1 MKAIKMKQVAQIV
14 GGQLVLGQGASE
26 VTGAVHDS
34 RAAVLGKIFVA
45 IKGERVDGHNY
56 INSAI
61 DNGCTAFFI
70 DNEDAVENIKDRSAD
85 VVLVEDAV
93 AAMQRLAKWY
103 MEQLGAKKVAVTG
116 STGKTSTRD
125 LVYYVLK
132 EKFKTQKNE
141 GNFNSTIGVPL
152 TILDFDEDIEVAV
165 LEMGMD
171 HKDEI
176 KTMCDIARPDIACI
190 TNIGIS
196 HMENLGSQDGVF
208 NAKMEVTSYFD
219 NESSLIVTA
228 DEKYLNRN
236 KIQGDFQLVVT
247 GFENDEDYIIAD
259 VKQREDMSIS
269 FIVTEKATGE
279 TFGFVV
285 PLPGEHNAKN
295 ATLAIAA
302 GRKLG
307 MSFEEIQRGLSKVE
321 LTGRRLSMIEKNG
334 IRVIDDT
341 YNASPD
347 SMKAALDVL
356 SKMEAKRRIA
366 VLGDMY
372 ELGPEEAKLHEEVGA
387 VAKSKGHYTVTVGQ
401 LAKHMNGDRHFD
413 NKEDFKK
420 EMKGYFLEGDAV
432 LVKASRGMALEEL
445 IETVLGE
452 K

>member
-1 MKAIKMKQVAQIV
+1 MKAIKMKTVADIV
-14 GGQLVLGQGASE
+14 GGRLVLGDGSSE
-26 VTGAVHDS
+26 ITGAVHDS
-34 RAAVLGKIFVA
+34 RAAAAGKIFVA
-45 IKGERVDGHNY
+45 IKGERVDGHDY

-61 DNGCTAFFI
+61 GNGCTAYFI
-70 DNEDAVENIKDRSAD
+70 DNEGAVNSIEDKSAD
-85 VVLVEDAV
+85 VVLVDDAV
-93 AAMQRLAKWY
+93 SALQELAKWY
-103 MEQLGAKKVAVTG
+103 MSQLDAKKVAVTG

-152 TILDFDEDIEVAV
+152 TILDFDDDLEVAV

-208 NAKMEVTSYFD
+208 DAKMEVTSFFD
-219 NESSLIVTA
+219 ENSSLIVTEC
-228 DEKYLNRN
+228 EKYLNRN
-236 KIQGDFQLVVT
+236 KVKGDYQLVVT
-247 GFENDEDYIIAD
+247 GFGDGSDFFIEDVIQ
-259 VKQREDMSIS
+259 KEDMSIS
-269 FIVTEKATGE
+269 FTVTEKATGE
-279 TFGFVV
+279 KFRFNV

-307 MSFEEIQRGLSKVE
+307 MTFEEIQRGLAKVE
-321 LTGRRLSMIEKNG
+321 LTGRRLSLIERNG

-356 SKMEAKRRIA
+356 SKMEGKRSIA

-372 ELGPEEAKLHEEVGA
+372 ELGPDEIKLHEEVGT

-401 LAKHMNGDRHFD
+401 LAKHMHGDRHFD
-413 NKEDFKK
+413 TKEEFIK
-420 EMKGYFLEGDAV
+420 EMSGTFEEGDVV
-432 LVKASRGMALEEL
+432 LIKASRGMAMEEL
-445 IETVLGE
+445 IESVLGE
-452 K
+452 E